1 MSDFYIILIF
11 CFASLLTGAILGV
24 FLSPKIF
31 KDKFSNM
38 FRDSAKEVLGE
49 VAKGKEKD
57 SLSELDKKK
66 DIISVEMNAIKTS
79 IDEELRTLSDSVSKA
94 KNVWERDTGTLAE
107 GISKLNKSHTAWAEA
122 LSNTSV
128 QGNLGEESLK
138 GMLDNFGLY
147 EGPGYEYQA
156 TYTTITGEVYR
167 PDFTIKT
174 ADGGKIFIDCKVPIN
189 AFQEAVKHE
198 DDDEKKR
205 LLKKHAKSVLD
216 HAKALG
222 KKKYQE
228 LDSKSPD
235 FTILYLHNVAL
246 FLAAVEE
253 MPNIVEEASKYKV
266 IICPPVLVYATL
278 KTIMLAMHQR
288 DIEENAKEIAKAGN
302 ELHKRLVK
310 YLKHFSGIERGLFHA
325 NSAYN
330 DAISSFKSRLEPQ
343 ARKFQNLLSHDIEG
357 ELPQLKS
364 IDTLHLPNDSKSKN
378 DGGDNE

>member
-1 MSDFYIILIF
+1 MS
-11 CFASLLTGAILGV
+11 
-24 FLSPKIF
+24 FL
-31 KDKFSNM
+31 N
-38 FRDSAKEVLGE
+38 
-49 VAKGKEKD
+49 
-57 SLSELDKKK
+57 
-66 DIISVEMNAIKTS
+66 
-79 IDEELRTLSDSVSKA
+79 
-94 KNVWERDTGTLAE
+94 
-107 GISKLNKSHTAWAEA
+107 
-122 LSNTSV
+122 
-128 QGNLGEESLK
+128 
-138 GMLDNFGLY
+138 
-147 EGPGYEYQA
+147 EYQK
-156 TYTTITGEVYR
+156 TYTTVSGEIYR

-198 DDDEKKR
+198 DGNEKKR

-253 MPNIVEEASKYKV
+253 MPDIVEEASKHKV

-310 YLKHFSGIERGLFHA
+310 YLKHFSGIERGLLNA

-330 DAISSFKSRLEPQ
+330 EAISSFKSRLEPQ

-357 ELPQLKS
+357 ELPQLNS
-364 IDTLHLPNDSKSKN
+364 IDTLHLPKDSESKN
-378 DGGDNE
+378 FEGENE

>member
-1 MSDFYIILIF
+1 MSDFYIIFIF

-49 VAKGKEKD
+49 VAKEKEKD

-66 DIISVEMNAIKTS
+66 DIISVEMKAIKMS
-79 IDEELRTLSDSVSKA
+79 IDEELKALSNTVSKA
-94 KNVWERDTGTLAE
+94 QNRWESDTTTLGE
-107 GISKLNKSHTAWAEA
+107 GISKLSKSHTAWAEA

-138 GMLDNFGLY
+138 GMLNDFGLS
-147 EGPGYEYQA
+147 EGLGYEYQK
-156 TYTTITGEVYR
+156 TYTTVSGEIYR

-198 DDDEKKR
+198 DGDEKKR

-235 FTILYLHNVAL
+235 FTILYLHNISL
-246 FLAAVEE
+246 FLAAVDE
-253 MPNIVEEASKYKV
+253 MPDIVEEASKHKV

-310 YLKHFSGIERGLFHA
+310 YLKHFSGIER
-325 NSAYN
+325 
-330 DAISSFKSRLEPQ
+330 
-343 ARKFQNLLSHDIEG
+343 
-357 ELPQLKS
+357 
-364 IDTLHLPNDSKSKN
+364 
-378 DGGDNE
+378 